1 MRNFGLVLLAG
12 MVVHISVSAQN
23 PPTAAPTPQTARQAL
38 IEMFM
43 GKGAD
48 DLSKHLPDEARR
60 TLIHPGETPDT
71 SVVLRIASVGRE
83 FAAQG
88 QHTETFDA
96 GPNILVTDQ
105 SDGHQRIEIAVEH
118 DSVLGEEEEIELS
131 VHVYKDGQP
140 QSLPVVPRLIFTMKS
155 EKDIWRLTEITI
167 AGHIPLTDPDYL
179 NAIRKQQDEAHE
191 EMAQMRTTMIA
202 AAETNYAAK
211 HPDRGYACSLTDLF
225 ARDPSP
231 QDPSPQDPSTQDPSA
246 AQAAPAFFDP
256 GQGNAE
262 YNGYRFALSG
272 CEGNPASRYR
282 LTAVPIDSESSA
294 KTFCSDES
302 GSVKSV
308 AAESGSSCFTQGQAV
323 NPAAPA
329 STPVEE

>member
-1 MRNFGLVLLAG
+1 MRPLGLILLAG
-12 MVVHISVSAQN
+12 LTLHNSASAQN
-23 PPTAAPTPQTARQAL
+23 PPTTTPPPQSARQAL

-60 TLIHPGETPDT
+60 TLIHAGETPDT
-71 SVVLRIASVGRE
+71 SMVLRIASVGRE
-83 FAAQG
+83 LSAQG
-88 QHTETFDA
+88 HTETFDD

-105 SDGHQRIEIAVEH
+105 NDGHQKIEIAVEH
-118 DSVLGEEEEIELS
+118 DSLLGEAEELELS
-131 VHVYKDGQP
+131 VHVYKDGQL
-140 QSLPVVPRLIFTMKS
+140 QALPVVPRLIFTMKS

-191 EMAQMRTTMIA
+191 EMAQMRAAMIA
-202 AAETNYAAK
+202 AAETTYAAT
-211 HPDRGYACSLTDLF
+211 HPDRGYVCSLTDLF
-225 ARDPSP
+225 ARDPTP
-231 QDPSPQDPSTQDPSA
+231 QNQPGNDAAQEPSTPPQ
-246 AQAAPAFFDP
+246 PAILDP
-256 GQGNAE
+256 GQGNEE

-272 CEGNPASRYR
+272 CDGNPASKYR
-282 LTAVPIDSESSA
+282 LTAVPTDSESSA

-308 AAESGSSCFTQGQAV
+308 AAASGSSCFAQGEV
-323 NPAAPA
+323 TNPAPAP
-329 STPVEE
+329 TPAVED